1 MVGEDHP
8 IRLHHRHRRVGR
20 LDQRLEAPV
29 LGLDLAVLVGQLV
42 ALPGDRRQEMRIV
55 KRRFDMAPY
64 HSRELEI
71 LVVKCL
77 GLRGAEGE
85 GADDATAHAERDR
98 EHRNPPLRWSPQIGA
113 SLEVVDVNRVTGDDR
128 LAGEPGRYG
137 KAAGLRYK
145 TAALPVI
152 QGMDCVA
159 GAVLGDEGDARAPYA
174 EHARQ
179 FENGRPKDFVEV
191 EGRVD
196 ERRQLGDD
204 LEPCDGDALPSPP
217 ALGAEGGA
225 HRTRSRAMT
234 TSMLAVSSS
243 RARRATMMLA
253 LVAAPLRSCHSLPND
268 SRRSA

>member
-1 MVGEDHP
+1 
-8 IRLHHRHRRVGR
+8 
-20 LDQRLEAPV
+20 
-29 LGLDLAVLVGQLV
+29 
-42 ALPGDRRQEMRIV
+42 
-55 KRRFDMAPY
+55 MA
-64 HSRELEI
+64 
-71 LVVKCL
+71 
-77 GLRGAEGE
+77 
-85 GADDATAHAERDR
+85 ADDASQLEVFLIEHLAARRAEGKGSNHSALHAQRDR
-98 EHRNPPLRWSPQIGA
+98 DHGDETFVGA
-113 SLEVVDVNRVTGDDR
+113 LEVGAALEVVDADRVAADDR
-128 LAGEPGRYG
+128 LSGEAGRYG
-137 KAAGLRYK
+137 KAAALRYK
-145 TAALPVI
+145 TPALPVI
-152 QGMDCVA
+152 QGVN
-159 GAVLGDEGDARAPYA
+159 GVLRPVLGDEGDARTPYG

-179 FENGRPKDFVEV
+179 LENGRPKDFVEV

-253 LVAAPLRSCHSLPND
+253 LVAAPLRSCHSLPNE